1 MNSALKY
8 LQLAEKK
15 DNKNPMVKYQLS
27 NIYVN
32 KGEYDKALNILIQLD
47 EKMPKEAPIHIAIGK
62 IYKVKRDYKKAL
74 DHFNKAIDLDPKD
87 SNLAKSFIERLY
99 NEVGVENLNFNK

>member
-1 MNSALKY
+1 M
-8 LQLAEKK
+8 
-15 DNKNPMVKYQLS
+15 
-27 NIYVN
+27 
-32 KGEYDKALNILIQLD
+32 NILIQLD
-47 EKMPKEAPIHIAIGK
+47 QKIPNEAPIYIAIGK

-74 DHFNKAIDLDPKD
+74 DYFNKAFDLDPKD

>member
-1 MNSALKY
+1 M
-8 LQLAEKK
+8 QIAEKK

-27 NIYVN
+27 NIYYDR
-32 KGEYDKALNILIQLD
+32 KEYDKALNILLELD

-62 IYKVKRDYKKAL
+62 NYIEKKDYKKAL

-87 SNLAKSFIERLY
+87 SNLAKSYIERLY
-99 NEVGVENLNFNK
+99 NEVGVENLNFNKL

>member
-1 MNSALKY
+1 M
-8 LQLAEKK
+8 
-15 DNKNPMVKYQLS
+15 
-27 NIYVN
+27 
-32 KGEYDKALNILIQLD
+32 NILIQLD
-47 EKMPKEAPIHIAIGK
+47 QKMPKEAPIYIDIGK

-87 SNLAKSFIERLY
+87 LNLGKSFIERLY